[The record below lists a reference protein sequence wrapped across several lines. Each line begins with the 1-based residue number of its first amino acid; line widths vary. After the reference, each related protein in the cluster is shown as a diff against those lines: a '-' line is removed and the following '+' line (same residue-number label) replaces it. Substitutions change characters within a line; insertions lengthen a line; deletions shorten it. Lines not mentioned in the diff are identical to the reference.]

1 VSKLLIEVKK
11 MTHRKVKKNVVN
23 VLYIFS
29 AVLLVSLFTISEY
42 KLNKKPQEKSYV
54 NKTIFEN
61 EIPVVAQ
68 KETLIRPYVDNAIQ
82 IKTNYY
88 NSKDDE
94 ETQKNSLIFYENTYL
109 QSTGIDYKIDYDFDV
124 VSILDGVVI
133 TVREDQILGK
143 IVEIKHDNNIIS
155 SYQSLGEVYVNVG
168 DEVKQGALIGKS
180 GTSNLQKEMGSHLHF
195 ELSIDSKNVDPED
208 YYDKELVEIN

>member
-1 VSKLLIEVKK
+1 

>member
-1 VSKLLIEVKK
+1 

-88 NSKDDE
+88 NSKDNE

-195 ELSIDSKNVDPED
+195 ELSIDSKNVDPVD

>member
-1 VSKLLIEVKK
+1 

-155 SYQSLGEVYVNVG
+155 SYQSLGEVYVNEG
-168 DEVKQGALIGKS
+168 DEVKQGTLIGKS